1 VNPVPSHEVGH
12 SFRQRSQDTVESAS
26 PVPRET
32 VVGSRGVL
40 RILVIVMVS
49 SMCVLTSHVDSAAAT
64 TSCAEPEAP
73 CVVEATLTKSAL
85 RLLLAS
91 NTKSIRASWL
101 SPSGK
106 IVTKPLRVSKGTA
119 LLTIGGFRAA
129 APFALGLQACRTT
142 KPTSCGQVSS
152 WALQVDAQGAQEAQ
166 GAQRSVTQTLLGV
179 GAFWLQ
185 PDPAGPQTA
194 PVTAS
199 NPPITVPVPPA
210 APGATTLTAT
220 TISPTLS
227 PATAVST
234 TTTLAQATTATRPP
248 TTIAVKGSC
257 RDGFV
262 LRLATPTDAVCVTP
276 AAAAQARSDNR
287 AAATRRETTNDVDSC
302 KPGFVHRAAN
312 SSDRVCVRPESA
324 AQAAIDSDPKLYLS
338 RTILPQGLDTCI
350 AGFVF
355 RNVFG
360 LADDHVCVTPAE
372 RAQIIKETRGTKL
385 GGQGVECSG
394 TLRGA
399 VPDDKVC
406 VPQERRD
413 QVLSDNAAKESRKL
427 YNNLGSRWYLE
438 CVPPFVERRA
448 NGIDRVCVIPLVA
461 EETAVENQHANTNK
475 LLEFGPDT
483 CVIGFVWRDA
493 TPGDH
498 VCVIRAVKD
507 ATTKENATAKQ
518 RVN

>member
-1 VNPVPSHEVGH
+1 VNRIPPHEVGH
-12 SFRQRSQDTVESAS
+12 SFRRRFQDTFESAN

-32 VVGSRGVL
+32 VVGSRGLL
-40 RILVIVMVS
+40 RMLPIVMVS
-49 SMCVLTSHVDSAAAT
+49 SLCVLTSHVDTAAAA

-91 NTKSIRASWL
+91 TTKSIRASWL

-129 APFALGLQACRTT
+129 TPFALGLQACRTT

-152 WALQVDAQGAQEAQ
+152 WALQVDAQGAQ
-166 GAQRSVTQTLLGV
+166 GAQSAVTQTLLGV

-185 PDPAGPQTA
+185 PDPAGLQTA
-194 PVTAS
+194 PVAAVNSPVTAL
-199 NPPITVPVPPA
+199 
-210 APGATTLTAT
+210 APTATPGVTTLTAT
-220 TISPTLS
+220 TISPTPS
-227 PATAVST
+227 PATPVST
-234 TTTLAQATTATRPP
+234 TTTLVQATTQTRPP
-248 TTIAVKGSC
+248 TTLAVKGSC
-257 RDGFV
+257 KDGFV
-262 LRLATPTDAVCVTP
+262 LRLATPADAVCVTP

-287 AAATRRETTNDVDSC
+287 AGASRRETTNDIDSC
-302 KPGFVHRAAN
+302 KPGFVYRAAN

-413 QVLSDNAAKESRKL
+413 QVLADNAAKESRKL
-427 YNNLGSRWYLE
+427 YNNLRGRWYLE
-438 CVPPFVERRA
+438 CVPPFVERKA

-461 EETAVENQHANTNK
+461 EETAVENQQANTNK

-483 CVIGFVWRDA
+483 CVIGFVWREA

-498 VCVIRAVKD
+498 VCVIKALKE
-507 ATTKENATAKQ
+507 ATMKENSTAKQ